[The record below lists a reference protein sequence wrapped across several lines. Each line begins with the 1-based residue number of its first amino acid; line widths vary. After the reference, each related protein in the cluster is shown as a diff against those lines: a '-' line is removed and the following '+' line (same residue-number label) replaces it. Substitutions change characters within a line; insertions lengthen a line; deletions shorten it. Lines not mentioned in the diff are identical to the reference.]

1 MMKSFIE
8 RENEIFGILDS
19 FNKSGLNYVLIGGY
33 AVSAYMH
40 RFSVD
45 ADICIENKDLDSF
58 QSILKSKHFVLAK
71 RKILEDIYKGQ
82 FESYIKKVKLPVT
95 IDLMIGS
102 VVSRQTNASISFSQL
117 YNNSVTAEITGIE
130 KEVSA
135 RIPKKEL
142 LISAKI
148 HSARLT
154 DARDIVALCHNIDF
168 ELVTKFASIGNAKE
182 VHNNLNRLLIAFK
195 SDNFKDAFKGVFSI
209 EKLPKDNIENAIKL
223 IERLNNKMLQLK

>member
-19 FNKSGLNYVLIGGY
+19 FNKSELEYMLVGGY

-58 QSILKSKHFVLAK
+58 RSVLKEKHFALTK
-71 RKILEDIYKGQ
+71 RKILEDVYKDN
-82 FESYIKKVKLPVT
+82 FESYVKKSKLPVT
-95 IDLMIGS
+95 VDLMVGS
-102 VVSRQTNASISFSQL
+102 VASMQTNASISFEQL
-117 YNNSVTAEITGIE
+117 YNNSIIKKITGIE
-130 KEVSA
+130 KTISA

-142 LISAKI
+142 LIAMKM

-168 ELVTKFASIGNAKE
+168 ELVAKFSNRGDVKE
-182 VHNNLNRLLIAFK
+182 VRNNLNKLLSAFK

-223 IERLNNKMLQLK
+223 IERLKKLD